1 MGSNNLRNNNRT
13 DITLMTLLA
22 NEATDGSRKLL
33 KKYGE
38 QDAKNY
44 KDLEVKLAELYF
56 KTADK
61 VQLEKEVA
69 ELHPHKKWILKN
81 SEPEVK
87 VTETVIKEEKKS
99 NLDSNDCPYCKDND
113 CPCTSTP
120 QIYSNVVGAEQKTI
134 GFEQYIGPVMLV
146 AVIGMAFFV
155 ISRVAPK

>member
-1 MGSNNLRNNNRT
+1 MASNNKRNNGRT

-38 QDAKNY
+38 PDAKNH

-56 KTADK
+56 KTPDK
-61 VQLEKEVA
+61 VKLEKELA

-81 SEPEVK
+81 TEPEVK
-87 VTETVIKEEKKS
+87 VTETVIEEKKS
-99 NLDSNDCPYCKDND
+99 NLDDND
-113 CPCTSTP
+113 CPTTPTP
-120 QIYSNVVGAEQKTI
+120 QIYSNVIGAEQSKV
-134 GFEQYIGPVMLV
+134 GFEQYIGPVMLL
-146 AVIGMAFFV
+146 AVIGMTFFV